1 MFDVNFSEIMVVL
14 VVALVVIGPE
24 RLPKV
29 ARTLGHL
36 WGRGQR
42 YINGIKADIERD
54 MSVADFRKL
63 QQDIQAE
70 ASAVGES
77 IKQST
82 LTVEQQLQ
90 AINERIAQ
98 INVEAVSKAKVA
110 EAAASET
117 ELAKPLTAVAVAGPV
132 EEIIT
137 PETETADES
146 AEDAANDEPVR
157 LTLEQS
163 AIMPAF
169 ATHSTLK
176 SSIEHSSELPKSK

>member
-1 MFDVNFSEIMVVL
+1 MFDVNFSEIMVIM

-42 YINGIKADIERD
+42 YLNGIKADIERD

-70 ASAVGES
+70 ASTVGES

-90 AINERIAQ
+90 AINERVAQ
-98 INVEAVSKAKVA
+98 LSSESAAKEHLTEAAVSK
-110 EAAASET
+110 T
-117 ELAKPLTAVAVAGPV
+117 ELAKPLAIPAAAAP
-132 EEIIT
+132 EQMAAH
-137 PETETADES
+137 PETEPSES
-146 AEDAANDEPVR
+146 EEEPTR

-163 AIMPAF
+163 AIMPEF
-169 ATHSTLK
+169 AKHSTLK
-176 SSIEHSSELPKSK
+176 SSIEHSSELPKP